1 MIFFFKQKTAYE
13 MRISDGSSDVCSSDL
28 PHPCPGL
35 RPDAKAGKPAPS
47 RAMRRWC
54 RRSAGAIANMLSPQA
69 TIEPAELETGL
80 KRLVIEALFSNTT
93 AALTTGVVLTAF
105 ALHLGAN
112 NATIGLLAAIPFPTQ
127 LAQIPAIALVERL
140 PSEERG
146 LGKECART
154 CSSRW
159 ARCH

>member
-1 MIFFFKQKTAYE
+1 MQKTAYE
-13 MRISDGSSDVCSSDL
+13 LRISDWISDVCSSDL
-28 PHPCPGL
+28 
-35 RPDAKAGKPAPS
+35 
-47 RAMRRWC
+47 
-54 RRSAGAIANMLSPQA
+54 NMLSPQA

-112 NATIGLLAAIPFPTQ
+112 NATIGLLAAIPFLTQ

-140 PSEERG
+140 RERKRIAVLSSAFGRTILGVRALAPFAGALG
-146 LGKECART
+146 LPIMEIGRASCGEGVF
-154 CSSRW
+154 
-159 ARCH
+159 RCV

>member
-1 MIFFFKQKTAYE
+1 
-13 MRISDGSSDVCSSDL
+13 
-28 PHPCPGL
+28 
-35 RPDAKAGKPAPS
+35 
-47 RAMRRWC
+47 MRRWC

-112 NATIGLLAAIPFPTQ
+112 NATTGLLAAIPSLTP
-127 LAQIPAIALVERL
+127 LAQISAIALVERL
-140 PSEERG
+140 RERNRIAD
-146 LGKECART
+146 L
-154 CSSRW
+154 SSAFGRMMHGGM
-159 ARCH
+159 APAT